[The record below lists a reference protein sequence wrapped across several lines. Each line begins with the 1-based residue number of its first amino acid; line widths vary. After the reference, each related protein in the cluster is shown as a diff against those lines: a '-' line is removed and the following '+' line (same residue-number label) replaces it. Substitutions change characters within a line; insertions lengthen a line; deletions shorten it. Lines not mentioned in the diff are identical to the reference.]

1 VSEPVKQSGRRAS
14 ASAGRA
20 SGPLRLLVRLTQP
33 LVWRIAT
40 AYGIR
45 VDRHC
50 YAYGEHALTLE
61 DPPEVTLRTVPR
73 SVYFNTRSGRILV
86 GANTV
91 FGEDVR
97 VLTGKHANLR
107 EARLQGVPLH
117 HVPEGGR
124 DIVIGRNCYIGTA
137 AIIIGPV
144 TIGDH
149 AVIGA
154 GAVVTHDVEPATFVA
169 GVPARLVARLGAQ

>member
-1 VSEPVKQSGRRAS
+1 MSAPLQQPPPPPVRSGRRA
-14 ASAGRA
+14 
-20 SGPLRLLVRLTQP
+20 GPLRLLIRLTRP
-33 LVWRIAT
+33 LVWRIAA
-40 AYGIR
+40 AYGLR
-45 VDRHC
+45 VERHC
-50 YAYGEHALTLE
+50 HAYGEHELTLE
-61 DPPEVTLRTVPR
+61 DPPEVTVRTVPR

-97 VLTGKHANLR
+97 LLTGKHANLR
-107 EARLQGVPLH
+107 EARELGVPLH
-117 HVPEGGR
+117 QVPPSGR

-144 TIGDH
+144 RIGDH

-154 GAVVTHDVEPATFVA
+154 GAVVTHDVEPATFVG
-169 GVPARLVARLGAQ
+169 GVPARLIARLDAL

>member
-1 VSEPVKQSGRRAS
+1 VSAPPQHSGARR
-14 ASAGRA
+14 RRR

-40 AYGIR
+40 AYGLR
-45 VDRHC
+45 VERHC
-50 YAYGEHALTLE
+50 HAYGEHELALE
-61 DPPEVTLRTVPR
+61 DPPEVTLKTVPR
-73 SVYFNTRSGRILV
+73 SVYFNTRSGRIVV

-97 VLTGKHANLR
+97 VLTGKHVNLR
-107 EARLQGVPLH
+107 EARALGVPLH
-117 HVPEGGR
+117 HVPESGR

-169 GVPARLVARLGAQ
+169 GVPARLVARLDAS

>member
-1 VSEPVKQSGRRAS
+1 VSAEVHPTQARGAATS
-14 ASAGRA
+14 AAA
-20 SGPLRLLVRLTQP
+20 APLRLLIRLTRP
-33 LVWRIAT
+33 LIWRIAA

-50 YAYGEHALTLE
+50 HASGEHALIME
-61 DPPEVTLRTVPR
+61 DPPEVTRHTVPR
-73 SVYFNTRSGRILV
+73 SVYFNTRSGTITV

-97 VLTGKHANLR
+97 VLTGKHANVR
-107 EARLQGVPLH
+107 EAREQGVPLH
-117 HVPEGGR
+117 HVPESGR
-124 DIVIGRNCYIGTA
+124 DVVIGRGCYIGTA

-144 TIGDH
+144 RIGDH

-154 GAVVTHDVEPATFVA
+154 GAVVTHDVSAATFVA
-169 GVPARLVARLGAQ
+169 GVPARLVARLDEP

>member
-1 VSEPVKQSGRRAS
+1 MAWMKTNYRERNAAAAGHACRAQP
-14 ASAGRA
+14 ARMGTAGPA
-20 SGPLRLLVRLTQP
+20 DPP
-33 LVWRIAT
+33 DPA
-40 AYGIR
+40 AR
-45 VDRHC
+45 VAHRGRHC
-50 YAYGEHALTLE
+50 HAYGEHELTLE

-73 SVYFNTRSGRILV
+73 SVYFNTRSGRIMV

-107 EARLQGVPLH
+107 EARQLGVPLH
-117 HVPEGGR
+117 HVPESGR

-169 GVPARLVARLGAQ
+169 GVPAHLVARLDTP